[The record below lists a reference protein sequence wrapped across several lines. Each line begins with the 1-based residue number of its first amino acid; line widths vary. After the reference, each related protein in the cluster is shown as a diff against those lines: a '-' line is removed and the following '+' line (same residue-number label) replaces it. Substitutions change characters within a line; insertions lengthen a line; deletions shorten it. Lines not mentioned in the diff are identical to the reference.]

1 MIKSRKANVFQTQ
14 NFMEKGPVGNKLG
27 YRTLGMRCARCNR
40 HGHVASF
47 CRTQEKNITQH
58 QQYVEPIEPVQ
69 LALHP
74 DQMSGPL
81 PYVSEVHER
90 YVPYCANAQYGTYLM
105 HYTGNTTA
113 GNISERFWVP
123 AIPCIP

>member
-1 MIKSRKANVFQTQ
+1 MLKSRKANVFQTQ

-47 CRTQEKNITQH
+47 WRTQETNITRH

-69 LALHP
+69 LALHQ
-74 DQMSGPL
+74 DQMLRPL
-81 PYVSEVHER
+81 PYVSEVHKR
-90 YVPYCANAQYGTYLM
+90 YVPYSVLC
-105 HYTGNTTA
+105 
-113 GNISERFWVP
+113 
-123 AIPCIP
+123 